1 MTGTAAVSPPKPRGA
16 ATRARIVAAAT
27 ELFSTRGY
35 HGTGVAEL
43 LEVAQVSRGSFYHHF
58 EDKEAVL
65 YEISLVPVENMC
77 TISSRIAADGTPATE
92 RIRRLATA
100 LVEDIGAHRSQWW
113 VFFREF
119 ELLSADRRAAVLAA
133 RDRFESYWE
142 QVLDAGY
149 RSGEFREISKLS
161 VKGILG
167 MFNFS
172 VLWMNP
178 DGPIAP
184 REIAEDFV
192 ELILAG
198 IRTNQPQPNRSV

>member
-1 MTGTAAVSPPKPRGA
+1 MTRTAADSPPKPRGA
-16 ATRARIVAAAT
+16 ATRQRIVTAAT
-27 ELFSTRGY
+27 ELFSARGY

-58 EDKEAVL
+58 DDKEAVL

-77 TISSRIAADGTPATE
+77 IVSSRIAADGTPATE
-92 RIRRLATA
+92 RIRRLAA
-100 LVEDIGAHRSQWW
+100 VLVEDIGVHQAQWR
-113 VFFREF
+113 VFLRDF
-119 ELLSADRRAAVLAA
+119 EYLSEDRRAAVLAA

-149 RSGEFREISKLS
+149 RSGEFREISKLR

-172 VLWMNP
+172 VLWMDP
-178 DGPIAP
+178 VGPVSP

-198 IRTNQPQPNRSV
+198 ICVDASE

>member
-1 MTGTAAVSPPKPRGA
+1 MSDTAAASPPTRRGVE
-16 ATRARIVAAAT
+16 TRQRIVTAAT
-27 ELFSTRGY
+27 ELFSTHGY

-58 EDKEAVL
+58 DDKEAVL

-92 RIRRLATA
+92 RIRRLAAA
-100 LVEDIGAHRSQWW
+100 LVEDIGVHQAQWR
-113 VFFREF
+113 VFLREF
-119 ELLSADRRAAVLAA
+119 EFLSEERRGAVLAA
-133 RDRFESYWE
+133 RDRFESCWE

-149 RSGEFREISKLS
+149 RNGEFREISKLR

-172 VLWMNP
+172 VLWMDP
-178 DGPIAP
+178 AGSVSP
-184 REIAEDFV
+184 REIAEDFA

-198 IRTNQPQPNRSV
+198 ICIYPPK

>member
-1 MTGTAAVSPPKPRGA
+1 MTDTAAAGAHTRRGVQ
-16 ATRARIVAAAT
+16 TRERIVAAAT
-27 ELFSTRGY
+27 ELFSLRGY
-35 HGTGVAEL
+35 HGTGIAEV

-100 LVEDIGAHRSQWW
+100 LVEDLGVHQYQWR
-113 VFFREF
+113 VFLREF
-119 ELLSADRRAAVLAA
+119 EYLSADHRAAVVAV
-133 RDRFESYWE
+133 RDRFESHWE

-149 RSGEFREISKLS
+149 RNGEFREVSRLR

-172 VLWMNP
+172 VLWMDP

-184 REIAEDFV
+184 RKIAEDFV

-198 IRTNQPQPNRSV
+198 IRIN